1 MFSVTLYKEVRPDIR
16 ISMEM
21 YFESNGDLIFDG
33 CDYGKT
39 VEEYWGDTD
48 YEYNYTIRPKEV
60 TKIYDLLGIPKGE
73 KEKLLLSILRRFNGE
88 SAYRAFGAFMDEN
101 GIEYQG
107 FTYA

>member
-1 MFSVTLYKEVRPDIR
+1 MISVTLYEEVRPDIR

-39 VEEYWGDTD
+39 VLEYWGDTD
-48 YEYNYTIRPKEV
+48 YEYTYTITPQEV
-60 TKIYDLLGIPKGE
+60 NKIYDLLGVPKGE
-73 KEKLLLSILRRFNGE
+73 KEKLLRAILLKFHGN
-88 SAYRAFGAFMDEN
+88 SAYKAFGEFMDEN
-101 GIEYQG
+101 GVVYKG